1 MTIHLLQPFKDVL
14 GIRKA
19 NPIIKTPT
27 RMLNEVENIINISFL
42 SCKFVFPA
50 VTFLPDAH

>member
-1 MTIHLLQPFKDVL
+1 VL